1 MARVSVLGVS
11 IDNCRMQEALDRIA
25 RFVEQHRFAYAVTPN
40 VDHIIKCRNDPEFRG
55 IYESAHLVVA
65 DGVPLLWA
73 SRLLGSP
80 LQERVNGT
88 DLFVQTCGLAAQRGY
103 SIYLLGGNPGA
114 ARNACTKLSVR
125 FPGLKVAGWECPP
138 YGFGGNASDNLKVQA
153 TILKSGADILFV
165 GLGAPKQ
172 ERWIFSYGRGTG
184 VAFAIGVGCSFS
196 FVAGEIRRAPLWMQ
210 RRGLEWLWRLFS
222 EPRRLWRRYLVEDM
236 VFFRLLLA
244 ESAKIALRRLMG
256 TRVPRHPA

>member
-125 FPGLKVAGWECPP
+125 FPGLKVAGWGVPAIRFRRERKRQ
-138 YGFGGNASDNLKVQA
+138 SE
-153 TILKSGADILFV
+153 GAGDDPEEWRRHSV
-165 GLGAPKQ
+165 RGLGRSQ
-172 ERWIFSYGRGTG
+172 
-184 VAFAIGVGCSFS
+184 
-196 FVAGEIRRAPLWMQ
+196 AGEVYIFLRQRDGGCVRHRRW
-210 RRGLEWLWRLFS
+210 
-222 EPRRLWRRYLVEDM
+222 
-236 VFFRLLLA
+236 VFL
-244 ESAKIALRRLMG
+244 
-256 TRVPRHPA
+256 